1 MITLTHL
8 EQLATVPVPEPL
20 KTFLHDQLITQPFK
34 HWQPLKLGF

>member
-20 KTFLHDQLITQPFK
+20 KTFLHDQL
-34 HWQPLKLGF
+34 KLGS